1 MDSHERGQFA
11 AQLRRL
17 RERAGLSLG
26 EIAERAHVNRG
37 YVGHIEHGQ
46 RWPSRSVAIAL
57 DDALDARGTLLTVW
71 TLGACADAPAVVRA
85 ESEDKTLSLPLAEW
99 TAADGESL
107 AERLAIG
114 SDHAVAPTTVRRLVH
129 EWLVTETPQTV
140 EVTTGRR
147 IGMGMV
153 DTVTRRVAQLRR
165 VDDFIA
171 GRELQPLIERELRA
185 TARLLDKAAY
195 TDQVGRALLNA
206 VAELCQLAGWVTVD
220 AGAPQRAVRYLAL
233 GVHAAH
239 AAGDRPTAANLVSTL
254 AYQVAN
260 LDDPHEAVLLA
271 SSATAGARGH
281 ASATTRALLEERV
294 AWAHARAGDIR
305 HTERALSAVDTE
317 YDRRRPADDP
327 EWVYWLDED
336 EIAVMAGRCYV
347 ELGRPSQAIPLL
359 TEVMARYDERQ
370 TRESALYTSWLAE
383 AHVQVG
389 DVEHAATL
397 AERTLELSSSTSS
410 SRGDDRVTFLA
421 QRLAPY
427 RAVSAVHDFLEHD
440 AERRTA
446 ARPRMT
452 GTRLPAD
459 DLATS

>member
-294 AWAHARAGDIR
+294 AWGPTRG
-305 HTERALSAVDTE
+305 
-317 YDRRRPADDP
+317 PAISGTP
-327 EWVYWLDED
+327 S
-336 EIAVMAGRCYV
+336 GRCPPWT
-347 ELGRPSQAIPLL
+347 PSTTGAVPPTTQSGCIGL
-359 TEVMARYDERQ
+359 TK
-370 TRESALYTSWLAE
+370 TRSLSWRA
-383 AHVQVG
+383 
-389 DVEHAATL
+389 AAT
-397 AERTLELSSSTSS
+397 SSWGGPARQ
-410 SRGDDRVTFLA
+410 SRCSLR
-421 QRLAPY
+421 
-427 RAVSAVHDFLEHD
+427 
-440 AERRTA
+440 
-446 ARPRMT
+446 
-452 GTRLPAD
+452 
-459 DLATS
+459 

>member
-1 MDSHERGQFA
+1 MDSDGRGQFA
-11 AQLRRL
+11 AELRRW
-17 RERAGLSLG
+17 RDRAGLSLG
-26 EIAERAHVNRG
+26 ELAGRAHVNRG

-46 RWPSRSVAIAL
+46 RWPSRSVTTAL
-57 DDALDARGTLLTVW
+57 DDALDARGALLAAWTV
-71 TLGACADAPAVVRA
+71 GDCAAPPTVV
-85 ESEDKTLSLPLAEW
+85 ETGSDDEVLSLPLAAW
-99 TAADGESL
+99 TAADGEAL
-107 AERLAIG
+107 AERLAVG
-114 SDHAVAPTTVRRLVH
+114 SDRALTPTAARRLVH

-140 EVTTGRR
+140 EITVGRR
-147 IGMGMV
+147 VGMGMV

-171 GRELQPLIERELRA
+171 GRELQPLVERELRA
-185 TARLLDKAAY
+185 TARLLREAAY
-195 TDQVGRALLNA
+195 TDRVGRALLSA

-220 AGAPQRAVRYLAL
+220 ADAPERAARHLAL

-239 AAGDRPTAANLVSTL
+239 AAGDRPTAANLISTL

-260 LDDPHEAVLLA
+260 RDDPHEAVLLA
-271 SSATAGARGH
+271 RSATAGARGH

-294 AWAHARAGDIR
+294 AWAHARSGDSR

-317 YDRRRPADDP
+317 YNRRRPADDP
-327 EWVYWLDED
+327 AWVYWLDED

-347 ELGRPSQAIPLL
+347 ELGWPSRAIPLL
-359 TEVMARYDERQ
+359 TEVLERYDERQ

-389 DVEHAATL
+389 EVEHAATL
-397 AERTLELSSSTSS
+397 AARTLELSSWTSS

-427 RAVSAVHDFLEHD
+427 RAVGAVRDFLDHE
-440 AERRTA
+440 AERGA
-446 ARPRMT
+446 A
-452 GTRLPAD
+452 G
-459 DLATS
+459 